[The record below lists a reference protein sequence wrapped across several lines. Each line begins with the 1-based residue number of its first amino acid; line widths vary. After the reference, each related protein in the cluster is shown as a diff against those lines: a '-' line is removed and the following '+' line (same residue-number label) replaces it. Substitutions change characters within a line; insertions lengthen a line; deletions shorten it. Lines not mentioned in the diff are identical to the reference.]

1 MLYLDNASTSYPK
14 PAPVIEAVLHFL
26 AEVGASP
33 GRSGHRL
40 SVQAGRIIY
49 DTREALAQLLHIDD
63 PLRIVFGHNVT
74 QVLNLALKGLLRPGD
89 HVITSSMEHNSVMR
103 PLRALERQ
111 GVRVTVVP
119 CSSQGLLD
127 PLEVEKAVAPDTRLV
142 VLNHASNVVGT
153 LLPVRDV
160 GRIARKHDLLFLVD
174 AAQTGGCWPIDAQV
188 DAIDLLAFTGH
199 KGLLG
204 PTGTGGLYIG
214 PRVSVDEFEPLTQ
227 GGTGSQS
234 EFEQQ
239 PRFLPDKY
247 ESGTSNA
254 VGLAGLGAGVRF
266 VLETGVD
273 EIRRH
278 DRELTE
284 QLLDG
289 LTQIGGVMV
298 YGPQDAAVQ
307 TAVVSF
313 NISSMEPS
321 EVGLQLDE
329 EYGIMCRPGLHC
341 APSAHKTIGTFATGT
356 VRFSPGVFTS
366 HDDVAKAL
374 RAVERVAKSGER

>member
-1 MLYLDNASTSYPK
+1 MLYFDNASTSYPK

-26 AEVGASP
+26 VEVGASP

-49 DTREALAQLLHIDD
+49 DTREALAQLLNIDD

-74 QVLNLALKGLLRPGD
+74 EVLNLTLKGLLRPGD

-103 PLRALERQ
+103 PLRTLERQ

-127 PLEVEKAVAPDTRLV
+127 PGEVEVAIAPDTRLV

-153 LLPVRDV
+153 LLPVREV

-174 AAQTGGCWPIDAQV
+174 AAQTAGCWPVDVQT

-234 EFEQQ
+234 EFEHQ

-254 VGLAGLGAGVRF
+254 MGLAGLGAGVRF

-278 DRELTE
+278 EIELTG

-289 LTQIGGVMV
+289 LSQISSVAV

-313 NISSMEPS
+313 NISGMEPS

-329 EYGIMCRPGLHC
+329 EYEIMCRPGLHC
-341 APSAHKTIGTFATGT
+341 APSAHKTIGTFARGT
-356 VRFSPGVFTS
+356 VRFSPGLFTT
-366 HDDVAKAL
+366 HDDVAEAL
-374 RAVERVAKSGER
+374 RAVEKVAKSGAH

>member
-14 PAPVIEAVLHFL
+14 PAQVIEAVLHFL

-40 SVQAGRIIY
+40 SVQAGRIVY
-49 DTREALAQLLHIDD
+49 DAREALAQLLNIDD

-74 QVLNLALKGLLRPGD
+74 EVLNLALKGLLRPGD

-103 PLRALERQ
+103 PLRTLERH

-127 PLEVEKAVAPDTRLV
+127 PVEVEMAIATDTRLV

-153 LLPVRDV
+153 LLPVREV
-160 GRIARKHDLLFLVD
+160 GRIAHKHDLLLLVD
-174 AAQTGGCWPIDAQV
+174 AAQTAGCWPIDVQA

-214 PRVSVDEFEPLTQ
+214 PRVSVDDFEPLTQ

-239 PRFLPDKY
+239 PPFLPDKY
-247 ESGTSNA
+247 ESGTANA
-254 VGLAGLGAGVRF
+254 MGLAGLGAGVRF

-278 DRELTE
+278 EMELTG

-289 LTQIGGVMV
+289 LSQISSVVV

-313 NISSMEPS
+313 NIGGMEPS

-329 EYGIMCRPGLHC
+329 EYEILCRPGLHC

-356 VRFSPGVFTS
+356 VRLSPGLYTT
-366 HDDVAKAL
+366 HDDIAKAL
-374 RAVERVAKSGER
+374 RAVEHVAKSED